1 MLWEENQDLHN
12 SNMNCPSSYQMFDC
26 CTYNTLCPG
35 MLAGSMYKQVA
46 LLNAMSKDTFNGSH
60 YTSHSQKIVFMVL
73 FKYFD
78 FHWGLI
84 ALAHYSSIKIMHT
97 IYTEYTDVK

>member
-1 MLWEENQDLHN
+1 MQTGN
-12 SNMNCPSSYQMFDC
+12 
-26 CTYNTLCPG
+26 
-35 MLAGSMYKQVA
+35 MYKQVA
-46 LLNAMSKDTFNGSH
+46 LLNAMSKDTFNSSY

-84 ALAHYSSIKIMHT
+84 VLAHYSSIKIMCT